1 MGPIHVYLNHGA
13 TESQIV
19 AVLDE
24 LFLARGNSQW
34 AILDDSATEEVVT
47 IRFYDDHLRESD
59 PEELNVLRS
68 RFSGEIPASLIANVS
83 GRHDGTP
90 QVRHFVL

>member
-1 MGPIHVYLNHGA
+1 MRSVLVYLNHGA
-13 TESQIV
+13 IESQIV

-24 LFLARGNSQW
+24 LFLAQGDSQW

-47 IRFYDDHLRESD
+47 IGFYDDHLRESD

-68 RFSGEIPASLIANVS
+68 RFSGEIPASLIATVLC
-83 GRHDGTP
+83 R
-90 QVRHFVL
+90 FVTSSFRC